1 MLEARTQYNKSFMI
15 FCMKEPDYFMKIMAS
30 CMTLDELEDAKTRR
44 YVIDRRLTKKTKQFT

>member
-1 MLEARTQYNKSFMI
+1 MLEARTQYNKPLMI

-30 CMTLDELEDAKTRR
+30 YMTLDELEDAKTRR